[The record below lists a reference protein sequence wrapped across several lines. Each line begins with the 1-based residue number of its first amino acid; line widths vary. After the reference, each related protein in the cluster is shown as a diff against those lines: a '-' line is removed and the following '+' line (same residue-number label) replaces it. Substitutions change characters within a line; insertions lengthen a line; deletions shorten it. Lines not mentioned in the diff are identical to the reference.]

1 MEKQQISIQIG
12 ERSYHLEIEPEME
25 ETIRKAVKNL
35 NGEMQELL
43 RTYDIRPEE
52 ALSMILLREEYNL
65 IQARESNDGNYGRLI
80 SELNSIDSKL
90 EEYLRSR

>member
-12 ERSYHLEIEPEME
+12 ERSYHLEIEPQME
-25 ETIRKAVKNL
+25 ETIRKAVRNL
-35 NGEMQELL
+35 NVELQELL
-43 RTYDIRPEE
+43 RTYDILPEE

-65 IQARESNDGNYGRLI
+65 IQARQSNDGNYGRLV
-80 SELNSIDSKL
+80 SELKSIDSKL

>member
-1 MEKQQISIQIG
+1 MEKQQISVQIG
-12 ERSYHLEIEPEME
+12 ERSYRLDIEPEME
-25 ETIRKAVKNL
+25 ATIRRAVKNL
-35 NGEMQELL
+35 NGEMQNLL

-65 IQARESNDGNYGRLI
+65 IEARQSNDGNYGRLI
-80 SELNSIDSKL
+80 SELKSIDDKL